1 MGTQKRARIRHDK
14 RAIGVRGNEV
24 RLSNG
29 MKRSWKLGKL
39 AKNGRLPMLRS
50 EVPLML
56 WLVCFSFTDVSHQTL
71 DDVMQAC
78 LDDKFMS
85 KKDWINVCW
94 FLAICLQ
101 DMHEFGVLHNNLRTD
116 NILIE
121 FRDKPVNIYFTDLRK
136 ATFRRGS
143 MLPLNY
149 EIECNDFQKDH
160 LAPEV
165 CQYMPSSPES
175 DIYSL
180 GKVFEEIDKHCNC
193 LTSLL
198 YHMCRADPD
207 DRLTIKEV
215 MEILYILLTED
226 DQ

>member
-1 MGTQKRARIRHDK
+1 M
-14 RAIGVRGNEV
+14 
-24 RLSNG
+24 
-29 MKRSWKLGKL
+29 
-39 AKNGRLPMLRS
+39 LPSELLLR
-50 EVPLML
+50 L
-56 WLVCFSFTDVSHQTL
+56 WLILFFFSFTDVFHQTL
-71 DDVMQAC
+71 NDVMQAC
-78 LDDKFMS
+78 RDDKFIMS

-101 DMHEFGVLHNNLRTD
+101 DMHEFGVLHNNIRTD

-121 FRDKPVNIYFTDLRK
+121 FRVKPVNIYFTDLGK

-149 EIECNDFQKDH
+149 EIEDNDDQKDH

-198 YHMCRADPD
+198 YHMCRVDPD

-215 MEILYILLTED
+215 MEIIYILMTETD
-226 DQ
+226 L